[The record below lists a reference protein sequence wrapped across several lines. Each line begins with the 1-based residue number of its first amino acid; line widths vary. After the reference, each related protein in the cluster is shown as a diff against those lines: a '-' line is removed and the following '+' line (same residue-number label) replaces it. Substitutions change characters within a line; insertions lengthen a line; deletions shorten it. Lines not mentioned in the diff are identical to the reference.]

1 MRNCRPEILSE
12 PKIKWNILLTL
23 QGCIKISFT
32 AQAMILYNQ
41 NINSRKDMKGDRY
54 EFY

>member
-1 MRNCRPEILSE
+1 MH
-12 PKIKWNILLTL
+12 
-23 QGCIKISFT
+23 QGMKISFT
-32 AQAMILYNQ
+32 APAMILYNQ